1 MRARSRNFLED
12 ISVFVVLGI
21 LIYAIYSYFFSTP
34 EYVPLENKTVIE
46 KKVELNQD
54 EKEIKVE
61 EEISQKENVK
71 ENEDLTIKENQ
82 PNEVINKET
91 PSEIE
96 KVEVIEDVK
105 SPESTEEQ
113 TAQVNSNETIELFYK
128 DIENKINTNISKN
141 LNKKTL
147 DSLGEIN
154 IRITILK
161 DGKYEQLTLMSGDKN
176 SFDSIKSSVLKVFP
190 LTMPENLKENF
201 PRYFRMKVEH

>member
-141 LNKKTL
+141 INKKTL

-190 LTMPENLKENF
+190 LTMPEDLKENF

>member
-105 SPESTEEQ
+105 SPESTEKQ

-128 DIENKINTNISKN
+128 NIENKINTNISKN